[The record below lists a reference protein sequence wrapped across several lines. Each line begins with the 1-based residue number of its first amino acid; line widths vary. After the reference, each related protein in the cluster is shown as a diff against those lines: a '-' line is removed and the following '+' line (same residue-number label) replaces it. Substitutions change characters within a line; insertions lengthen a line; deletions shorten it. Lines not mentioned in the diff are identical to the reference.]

1 MAVKAFGA
9 ANPHPKKHTEKGV
22 FVSDTQLR
30 SAVETVEHNLA
41 QIAAHDD
48 VIKANISVMADTA
61 LADARRLDAAA
72 EAGQWLGP
80 LHGMT
85 IGVKDNINTAGVRTT
100 MGSKFFADYV
110 PDTDATVV
118 KKLKAAGAII
128 ISKVNLHEFA
138 FGGTTQN
145 ITFGSCR
152 NPWNTDHIPGG
163 SSGGSGAAVAAE
175 MCVGSLGTDTAG
187 SVRNPSALNGIVGI
201 RPTMGRVSNGGVFP
215 VSHFLDTVGPMAHH
229 AEDVARMLAVM
240 EGYDSTDT
248 SSQDG
253 PGDEL
258 LRGLHDGI
266 EGLKVGVPTNFFFDD
281 VDPQI
286 EQRVRDALDVFASLG
301 AELVELHVP
310 GVEEGMARTLPIIY
324 SDAAATHA
332 ERIANEAERFDPNG
346 LERLM
351 LGVNMT
357 APQYGDAMTWRR
369 NWVRQLEHMFTQVDV
384 IASPM
389 VRVRTPR
396 VDDVDFLATT
406 HKLGQLSFGWALANV
421 PALSLPVGFV
431 DGMPTGMQLAGAWWR
446 DGMLLRAAT
455 AYQSVTD
462 WHQKRPALLG

>member
-1 MAVKAFGA
+1 
-9 ANPHPKKHTEKGV
+9 
-22 FVSDTQLR
+22 VSNTSEVG
-30 SAVETVEHNLA
+30 SAEATVEKNLA
-41 QIAAHDD
+41 QIAANDA
-48 VIKANISVMADTA
+48 VIKANITVMAEQA
-61 LADARRLDAAA
+61 LADARRLDTAA
-72 EAGQWLGP
+72 EQGQWRGV

-85 IGVKDNINTAGVRTT
+85 IGVKDNIDTANVRTT
-100 MGSKFFADYV
+100 MGSAFFADHV

-128 ISKVNLHEFA
+128 ISKLNLHEFA

-145 ITFGSCR
+145 INFGSCR

-163 SSGGSGAAVAAE
+163 SSGGSGAAVAAD
-175 MCVGSLGTDTAG
+175 MCIGALGTDTAG
-187 SVRNPSALNGIVGI
+187 SVRNPSSLNGIVGI
-201 RPTMGRVSNGGVFP
+201 RPTMGRVSNGGVFA
-215 VSHFLDTVGPMAHH
+215 VSHFLDTVGPMAHR

-240 EGYDSTDT
+240 EGYDPRDT
-248 SSQDG
+248 SSQNG

-281 VDPQI
+281 CDPDI
-286 EQRVRDALDVFASLG
+286 AQRVRDALDVLASLG
-301 AELVELHVP
+301 AELVEIHVP
-310 GVEEGMARTLPIIY
+310 GVEEAMERTLPIIY

-357 APQYGDAMTWRR
+357 APQYGASMTWRYS
-369 NWVRQLEHMFTQVDV
+369 WVRQLEHVFRQVDM

-396 VDDVDFLATT
+396 VDAVDFLATT
-406 HKLGQLSFGWALANV
+406 HKLGQLSFGWAFANV
-421 PALSLPVGFV
+421 PALSVPVGFV
-431 DGMPTGMQLAGAWWR
+431 DGMPVGMQLAGAWWR
-446 DGMLLRAAT
+446 DGMLLRTAT

-462 WHQKRPALLG
+462 WHTARPVLLG

>member
-1 MAVKAFGA
+1 MSEA
-9 ANPHPKKHTEKGV
+9 
-22 FVSDTQLR
+22 QIR

-41 QIAAHDD
+41 RIAAHDD
-48 VIKANISVMADTA
+48 VIKANITVMADEA
-61 LADARRLDAAA
+61 LADAKRLDDAAA
-72 EAGQWLGP
+72 KGQWMGP

-100 MGSKFFADYV
+100 MGSHFFADYV

-145 ITFGSCR
+145 INFGSCR

-187 SVRNPSALNGIVGI
+187 SVRNPSSLNGVVGI
-201 RPTMGRVSNGGVFP
+201 RPTMGRVSNGGVFA
-215 VSHFLDTVGPMAHH
+215 VSHFLDTVGPMAHR

-240 EGYDSTDT
+240 EGYDPTDT

-253 PGDEL
+253 PCDEL

-266 EGLKVGVPTNFFFDD
+266 AGLKIGVPTNFFFED
-281 VDPQI
+281 VDPEI
-286 EQRVRDALDVFASLG
+286 EQRVRAALDVFASLG
-301 AELVELHVP
+301 AELVDIHVP
-310 GVEEGMARTLPIIY
+310 GVEEAMERTLPIIY
-324 SDAAATHA
+324 SDAAAVHQ

-357 APQYGDAMTWRR
+357 APQYGDSMTWRYA
-369 NWVRQLEHMFTQVDV
+369 WVRQLEQVFRQVDV

-396 VDDVDFLATT
+396 VDAVDFLATT
-406 HKLGQLSFGWALANV
+406 HKLGQLSYGWALANV
-421 PALSLPVGFV
+421 PAVSVPVGFV
-431 DGMPTGMQLAGAWWR
+431 DGMPVGMQLAGAWWR

-462 WHQKRPALLG
+462 WHTHRPAMLA

>member
-1 MAVKAFGA
+1 MVKVFGA
-9 ANPHPKKHTEKGV
+9 ANPHATKGEL
-22 FVSDTQLR
+22 VSEAQIR

-41 QIAAHDD
+41 RIAAHDD
-48 VIKANISVMADTA
+48 VIKANITVMADAA
-61 LADARRLDAAA
+61 LADAKRLDEAAA
-72 EAGQWLGP
+72 KGQWMGP

-100 MGSKFFADYV
+100 MGSHFFADYV

-118 KKLKAAGAII
+118 RKLKAAGAII
-128 ISKVNLHEFA
+128 ISKLNLHEFA

-145 ITFGSCR
+145 INFGSCR

-187 SVRNPSALNGIVGI
+187 SVRNPSSLNGLVGI
-201 RPTMGRVSNGGVFP
+201 RPTMGRVSNGGVFA
-215 VSHFLDTVGPMAHH
+215 VSHFLDTVGPMAHR

-240 EGYDSTDT
+240 EGYDPTDT

-253 PGDEL
+253 PCDEL

-266 EGLKVGVPTNFFFDD
+266 DGLRIGVPTNFFFED
-281 VDPQI
+281 VDPEI
-286 EQRVRDALDVFASLG
+286 AQRVRAALDVFTSLG
-301 AELVELHVP
+301 AELVEIHVP
-310 GVEEGMARTLPIIY
+310 GVEEAMERTLPIIY
-324 SDAAATHA
+324 SDAAAVHH
-332 ERIANEAERFDPNG
+332 ERIAHEADRFDPNG

-357 APQYGDAMTWRR
+357 APQYGDAMTWRYA
-369 NWVRQLEHMFTQVDV
+369 WVRQLEQVFRQVDV

-396 VDDVDFLATT
+396 VDAVDFLATT
-406 HKLGQLSFGWALANV
+406 HKLGQLSYGWALANV
-421 PALSLPVGFV
+421 PAVSVPVGFV
-431 DGMPTGMQLAGAWWR
+431 DGMPVGMQLAGAWWR

-462 WHQKRPALLG
+462 WHTHRPAMLA

>member
-1 MAVKAFGA
+1 MAAKVFGVV
-9 ANPHPKKHTEKGV
+9 NPYATKGV
-22 FVSDTQLR
+22 FVSDAREIR
-30 SAVETVEHNLA
+30 SAVATVEHNLA
-41 QIAAHDD
+41 QIEANDAT
-48 VIKANISVMADTA
+48 IKANITVMAEQA
-61 LADARRLDAAA
+61 LADAHRLDKAA
-72 EAGQWLGP
+72 EQGQWLGP

-100 MGSKFFADYV
+100 MGSHFFADYV

-118 KKLKAAGAII
+118 TKLRAAGAII
-128 ISKVNLHEFA
+128 LSKVNLHEFA

-145 ITFGSCR
+145 INFGSCR

-163 SSGGSGAAVAAE
+163 SSGGSGAAVAAD

-187 SVRNPSALNGIVGI
+187 SVRNPSSLNGIVGI

-240 EGYDSTDT
+240 EGYDPTDT
-248 SSQDG
+248 SSKNG
-253 PGDEL
+253 PCDEL

-286 EQRVRDALDVFASLG
+286 EARVRQALDVVASLG

-310 GVEEGMARTLPIIY
+310 GVEEAMERTLPIIY
-324 SDAAATHA
+324 SDAAAVHA
-332 ERIANEAERFDPNG
+332 ERIASEAHRFDPNG
-346 LERLM
+346 LERLN

-357 APQYGDAMTWRR
+357 APQYGGSMTWRY
-369 NWVRQLEHMFTQVDV
+369 NWVRQLEAVFRQVDV

-421 PALSLPVGFV
+421 PALSMPVGFV
-431 DGMPTGMQLAGAWWR
+431 DGLPVGMQLAGAWWR
-446 DGMLLRAAT
+446 DGMLLRTAT

-462 WHQKRPALLG
+462 WHNMRPALVV

>member
-1 MAVKAFGA
+1 M
-9 ANPHPKKHTEKGV
+9 
-22 FVSDTQLR
+22 SDGQIR

-41 QIAAHDD
+41 RIAAHDD
-48 VIKANISVMADTA
+48 VIKANITVMADQA
-61 LADARRLDAAA
+61 LADAKRLDEAAA
-72 EAGQWLGP
+72 KGQWMGP
-80 LHGMT
+80 LHGVT

-100 MGSKFFADYV
+100 MGSDFFADYV
-110 PDTDATVV
+110 PNTDATVV

-145 ITFGSCR
+145 INFGSCR

-175 MCVGSLGTDTAG
+175 MCIGSLGTDTAG
-187 SVRNPSALNGIVGI
+187 SVRNPSSLNGVVGI

-215 VSHFLDTVGPMAHH
+215 VSHFLDTVGPMAHR

-240 EGYDSTDT
+240 EGYDPADT

-253 PGDEL
+253 PCDEL

-266 EGLKVGVPTNFFFDD
+266 DGLKIGVPTNFFFDD
-281 VDPQI
+281 VDPEI
-286 EQRVRDALDVFASLG
+286 AQRVRAALDVFASLG
-301 AELVELHVP
+301 AELVEIYVP
-310 GVEEGMARTLPIIY
+310 GVEEAMERTLPIIY
-324 SDAAATHA
+324 SDAAAVHH
-332 ERIANEAERFDPNG
+332 ERIANEASRFDPNG

-357 APQYGDAMTWRR
+357 APQYGDAMTWRYA
-369 NWVRQLEHMFTQVDV
+369 WVRQLEQVFRQVDV

-396 VDDVDFLATT
+396 VDAVDFLATT
-406 HKLGQLSFGWALANV
+406 HKLGQLSYGWALANV

-431 DGMPTGMQLAGAWWR
+431 DGMPVGMQLAGAWWR

-462 WHQKRPALLG
+462 WHTARPAMLA